1 MKNEIIICAAIRV
14 NGYVWL
20 GHRHGHA
27 LRAMLDEM
35 QWEHTQHEI
44 TNMVKEQGFVTS
56 LNRFVDRKEAQK
68 IHKANGFNSVDKD
81 GYRGDELYSED
92 LYQFEPR

>member
-1 MKNEIIICAAIRV
+1 MTELIICAAIRV
-14 NGYVWL
+14 NGYVWK

-44 TNMVKEQGFVTS
+44 TGMVKEQGFVTS
-56 LNRFVDRKEAQK
+56 LNRFVDREEAMR
-68 IHKANGFNSVDKD
+68 IHLAGGFKSIDKD
-81 GYRGDELYSED
+81 GYRGDELFSED
-92 LYQFEPR
+92 LYSFNQ